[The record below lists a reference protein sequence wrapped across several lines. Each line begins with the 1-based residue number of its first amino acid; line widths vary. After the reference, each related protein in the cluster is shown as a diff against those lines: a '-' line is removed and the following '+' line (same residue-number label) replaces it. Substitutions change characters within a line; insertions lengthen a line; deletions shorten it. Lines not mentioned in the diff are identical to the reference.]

1 MLQPTIQEREFG
13 RYAPLLESLDPST
26 VRMFYIDFC
35 RVVHDYRIYVP
46 ACEEFRPEDTFS
58 TIECGNMPTAR
69 VPKFFQSQVPRWE
82 AIMHHHLKRDKIIP
96 SSHPQANEIKHNP
109 NGYEA
114 LQLLVSPHQASWIH

>member
-58 TIECGNMPTAR
+58 TIECGNMPTALSESSS
-69 VPKFFQSQVPRWE
+69 KMGGNY
-82 AIMHHHLKRDKIIP
+82 AP
-96 SSHPQANEIKHNP
+96 SSQAR
-109 NGYEA
+109 
-114 LQLLVSPHQASWIH
+114 